1 MPAMAAKES
10 RPKGYRRHLVDET
23 GIRSSA
29 AAPNCMHDA
38 VPFGQLPCGAVH
50 ELALCT
56 HGSWVIEPLDRPV
69 MVEPIGRLS
78 AALKVRDNEF
88 KDPSISDN

>member
-1 MPAMAAKES
+1 
-10 RPKGYRRHLVDET
+10 
-23 GIRSSA
+23 
-29 AAPNCMHDA
+29 MHDA

-56 HGSWVIEPLDRPV
+56 YGSWVIESLDRSV

-78 AALKVRDNEF
+78 AALKMRGNEF
-88 KDPSISDN
+88 KDSGIPSNERPY